1 MKQPTRKQIQDAI
14 SYWKKQLGRLDES
27 TALSDPEKYW
37 TTMFNACHE
46 HLDIVPDSAIRQ
58 ARKDG
63 NDSHDYD
70 DYSDD
75 DIAYSI
81 LETAANSQSDEPF
94 YTRKEF
100 VEEFDG
106 ADSMPDSS
114 KRLVFSGTDSSNDER
129 WSLYDVCMS
138 MFKRGCKYVGFSEKT
153 YSRMPG
159 YNEFGD
165 RFEVAC
171 EYARQYPEE
180 SGKYMIADDWGDEYY
195 VVGFG
200 DNVAAS
206 DDISMPEFE
215 VTTSW
220 YQPTYETDYID
231 AWSEEEA
238 RQIIEDK
245 YAGQDS
251 SKSES
256 DWKYNGIIDIEEQ

>member
-1 MKQPTRKQIQDAI
+1 MKKQYTKKQITEAI
-14 SYWKKQLGRLDES
+14 AYWEKKLGKLDES
-27 TALSDPEKYW
+27 TTLPDLKKYW
-37 TTMFNACHE
+37 TAMFDACHE
-46 HLDIVPDSAIRQ
+46 HLDIVPDSAISQ
-58 ARKDG
+58 ARKDN

-75 DIAYSI
+75 DIAYAV
-81 LETAANSQSDEPF
+81 LETAANSRSEPF
-94 YTRKEF
+94 YTRKDF
-100 VEEFDG
+100 AEEFDG

-114 KRLVFSGTDSSNDER
+114 KRLVFSGTDSSDDER

-138 MFKRGCKYVGFSEKT
+138 MFKRGCKYVGFSEKID
-153 YSRMPG
+153 SRMPG
-159 YNEFGD
+159 YIQFGD

-200 DNVAAS
+200 DSVATS
-206 DDISMPEFE
+206 DGISMPEFE

-220 YQPTYETDYID
+220 YRPTHKTDYID

-238 RQIIEDK
+238 RQIVEDK

-251 SKSES
+251 SESES
-256 DWKYNGIIDIEEQ
+256 DWTYNGIIDIEEQ